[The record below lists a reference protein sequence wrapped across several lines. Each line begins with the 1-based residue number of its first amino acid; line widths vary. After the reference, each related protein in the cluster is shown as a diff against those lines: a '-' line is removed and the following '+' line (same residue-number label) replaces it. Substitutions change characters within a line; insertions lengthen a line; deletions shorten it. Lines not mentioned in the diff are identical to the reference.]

1 MYCGWCVGVLVCMG
15 VRVLCIVG
23 GVHSMCGIICVVWRV
38 FIVGGVG
45 VYLRVLVSMGVRVLC
60 IVGGGWRMCGVWRVF
75 IVGGVGVFI
84 RQHLYGQL
92 GTISV
97 CLSGVFNLCVR
108 ECVQVVLVCASGVF
122 VCAYV

>member
-1 MYCGWCVGVLVCMG
+1 
-15 VRVLCIVG
+15 
-23 GVHSMCGIICVVWRV
+23 MCGVWRV

-45 VYLRVLVSMGVRVLC
+45 VYLRVLVCMGVRVLC

-75 IVGGVGVFI
+75 IVGGVG
-84 RQHLYGQL
+84 
-92 GTISV
+92 V